1 MSKKGRWV
9 RTSLVLMLGTQLA
22 HAEEIRQ
29 ASLDA
34 AAPQPDMNAS
44 QPDIRQLLQQVA
56 AQSLQLAEQQ
66 RQIDESRRQL
76 EALQQQ
82 LGIVLANP
90 ARNVKVAG
98 PAQTYQLA
106 QAAASSPASPD
117 TVGQAP
123 EPTRPSLDVATVFSQ
138 PSVLTPKGA
147 FVFDPS
153 LQYSYSSSDR
163 VSVIGFSVLNAV
175 LIGAIDVRSV
185 NRNSWIMSLG
195 GRYGLTDRMEVEARI
210 PYVYR
215 SDDTLKR
222 RINIAAQDE
231 LFSSD
236 GKGLGDIE
244 VAARYQLNA
253 PKGDAPF
260 YIAGLRLKTNTGKD
274 QYEVDYNTDF
284 NLPKE
289 LPTGSGFYSLQP
301 SLSAVLPADPAVFFG
316 GINYAWNIKRDI
328 NTSIVYSTPNP
339 AYDPTDTSPTAAPE
353 FLYSPQSIGE
363 VDPGD
368 SFGINFGM
376 GLAINERSSF
386 SLGYEHTWIGK
397 TKVDGK
403 EAVDAMTV
411 QLASLQMGFSYRLNK
426 RTNLSLSIG
435 AGLTSDTPDTT
446 VTLRVPIKF

>member
-1 MSKKGRWV
+1 MK
-9 RTSLVLMLGTQLA
+9 RTGTWACTGLALMLGAQLA

-29 ASLDA
+29 ASLDIT
-34 AAPQPDMNAS
+34 APRSDIGTAQPDMK
-44 QPDIRQLLQQVA
+44 QLLKQVA
-56 AQSLQLAEQQ
+56 AQAMQLAEQQ

-82 LGIVLANP
+82 LSSVLGGTAQ
-90 ARNVKVAG
+90 AVKVAG
-98 PAQTYQLA
+98 PAQLFHVA
-106 QAAASSPASPD
+106 QATEPGSRADAPNPDSP
-117 TVGQAP
+117 VGQP
-123 EPTRPSLDVATVFSQ
+123 SKERPTNLDVATVFSQ
-138 PSVLTPKGA
+138 PSILTPKGT

-163 VSVIGFSVLNAV
+163 VSIIGYSVLNAV

-185 NRNSWIMSLG
+185 NRNNWILSLG
-195 GRYGLTDRMEVEARI
+195 GRYGLSERMEVEARI

-215 SDDTLKR
+215 SDDSLSR
-222 RINIAAQDE
+222 RISGGAIDE
-231 LFSSD
+231 LVSSD
-236 GKGLGDIE
+236 GNGLGDIE

-253 PKGDAPF
+253 PKADSAF
-260 YIAGLRLKTNTGKD
+260 YIAGLRFKSHTGKD
-274 QYEVDYNTDF
+274 QYEVAYDTNF
-284 NLPKE
+284 NLPTE

-316 GINYAWNIKRDI
+316 GVNYAWNIKRDI
-328 NTSIVYSTPNP
+328 NKTIGTTWV
-339 AYDPTDTSPTAAPE
+339 
-353 FLYSPQSIGE
+353 GE

-376 GLAINERSSF
+376 GLALNERSSF

-397 TKVDGK
+397 TEMDGR
-403 EAVDAMTV
+403 EASNTLSV
-411 QLASLQMGFSYRLNK
+411 QLATLQAGFSYRLSK

-446 VTLRVPIKF
+446 LTLRVPIKF